1 MEDKRVVLCGANI
14 YEKKFYFNEAY
25 RAIPQSIQD
34 QLRIF
39 CILYT
44 EEVGGIFTL
53 VFEEDGNLS
62 LETEAYEEDILY
74 DAISAGLLIKK
85 IRSTNQEL
93 FESISLFYKV
103 ITGQE
108 GVENVISD

>member
-1 MEDKRVVLCGANI
+1 MKDERVVLCGANT
-14 YEKKFYFNEAY
+14 YEKKYYFNANFK
-25 RAIPQSIQD
+25 AIPQSIQD
-34 QLRIF
+34 ELRII

-53 VFEEDGNLS
+53 VFEENGYLS
-62 LETEAYEEDILY
+62 LETQAYEEDILY

-85 IRSTNQEL
+85 IQSTNQEL
-93 FESISLFYKV
+93 FESISLFYNV

-108 GVENVISD
+108 GAENVIDN